1 MLTQAILIG
10 LIAAF
15 GKFDCQLGTLYAF
28 RPIVLCP
35 LVGLVLGDLQSGLA
49 IGASLELLFMGSI
62 SIGAYVPPDETIGG
76 VLACAFAIQL
86 GQSTEAAIALA
97 MPIATL
103 CLAIK
108 NILNAALPILVDRA
122 DAFSGQ
128 GNLKGVYAMHFL
140 IGSTGIIMAFL
151 LCSLSFY
158 LGADAIQGLLD
169 FIPPFVLAGFGVAA
183 NILPAMGFAMLGRLV
198 LTKQL
203 VPFYFLGFLLCSYAN
218 VPVLGVALIAIIIG
232 IDKFDL
238 LGLGGAQPSSPR
250 KGMRTMTS
258 SPENKI
264 TRSDLVKSAVNV
276 GALGMEFSWTYYK
289 QMNIAFC
296 LMVANMLKKIYAG
309 RPDDYAEALHRHCA
323 FFNITV
329 QFAPFVGG
337 IAMAMEEKVAR
348 GQIEPESVNDVKA
361 ALMGPLSGI
370 GDSIFLSTLRVVAAA
385 VGISLCQAGNPFGPI
400 AFLLI
405 YNVPGFALRVWGAVK
420 GYELGVGF
428 LDEAQRTGLMQKIMT
443 CVGIVGV
450 MVVGAMCKDMFWAS
464 IPVALG
470 SGDDAQ
476 TLQDILDGIM
486 PGMLGMIAFWLY
498 YWLLSKKINPMVLI
512 VATMVVGIVGA
523 FFGVLA

>member
-1 MLTQAILIG
+1 
-10 LIAAF
+10 
-15 GKFDCQLGTLYAF
+15 
-28 RPIVLCP
+28 
-35 LVGLVLGDLQSGLA
+35 
-49 IGASLELLFMGSI
+49 
-62 SIGAYVPPDETIGG
+62 
-76 VLACAFAIQL
+76 
-86 GQSTEAAIALA
+86 
-97 MPIATL
+97 
-103 CLAIK
+103 
-108 NILNAALPILVDRA
+108 
-122 DAFSGQ
+122 
-128 GNLKGVYAMHFL
+128 
-140 IGSTGIIMAFL
+140 
-151 LCSLSFY
+151 
-158 LGADAIQGLLD
+158 
-169 FIPPFVLAGFGVAA
+169 
-183 NILPAMGFAMLGRLV
+183 
-198 LTKQL
+198 
-203 VPFYFLGFLLCSYAN
+203 
-218 VPVLGVALIAIIIG
+218 
-232 IDKFDL
+232 
-238 LGLGGAQPSSPR
+238 
-250 KGMRTMTS
+250 MTS

-264 TRSDLVKSAVNV
+264 TRSDLVKSAVSV

-296 LMVANMLKKIYAG
+296 LMVADMLKTLYAG
-309 RPDDYAEALHRHCA
+309 R
-323 FFNITV
+323 
-329 QFAPFVGG
+329 
-337 IAMAMEEKVAR
+337 AMAMEEKVAR
-348 GQIEPESVNDVKA
+348 GESEPESVNDVKA

-443 CVGIVGV
+443 CVGFVGV

-464 IPVALG
+464 IPVAIG

-512 VATMVVGIVGA
+512 VATVVVGSIGA

>member
-1 MLTQAILIG
+1 
-10 LIAAF
+10 
-15 GKFDCQLGTLYAF
+15 
-28 RPIVLCP
+28 
-35 LVGLVLGDLQSGLA
+35 
-49 IGASLELLFMGSI
+49 
-62 SIGAYVPPDETIGG
+62 
-76 VLACAFAIQL
+76 
-86 GQSTEAAIALA
+86 
-97 MPIATL
+97 
-103 CLAIK
+103 
-108 NILNAALPILVDRA
+108 
-122 DAFSGQ
+122 
-128 GNLKGVYAMHFL
+128 
-140 IGSTGIIMAFL
+140 
-151 LCSLSFY
+151 
-158 LGADAIQGLLD
+158 
-169 FIPPFVLAGFGVAA
+169 
-183 NILPAMGFAMLGRLV
+183 
-198 LTKQL
+198 
-203 VPFYFLGFLLCSYAN
+203 
-218 VPVLGVALIAIIIG
+218 
-232 IDKFDL
+232 
-238 LGLGGAQPSSPR
+238 
-250 KGMRTMTS
+250 MTS

-323 FFNITV
+323 
-329 QFAPFVGG
+329 
-337 IAMAMEEKVAR
+337 
-348 GQIEPESVNDVKA
+348 
-361 ALMGPLSGI
+361 
-370 GDSIFLSTLRVVAAA
+370 IFLSTLRVVAAA

-405 YNVPGFALRVWGAVK
+405 YNVPGFALRIWGAVK

-464 IPVALG
+464 IPVAIG
-470 SGDDAQ
+470 SGDDA
-476 TLQDILDGIM
+476 QDILDGIM